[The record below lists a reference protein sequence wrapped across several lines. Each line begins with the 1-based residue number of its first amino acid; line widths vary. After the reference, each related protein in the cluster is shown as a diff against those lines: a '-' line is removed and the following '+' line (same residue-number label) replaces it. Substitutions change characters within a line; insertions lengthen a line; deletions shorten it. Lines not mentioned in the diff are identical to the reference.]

1 MKHYAHNPRK
11 ITKKELTQLKTD
23 LAELGDLGGFVHDLE
38 TDEIISGN
46 QRSEVIPG
54 ILSGKLKPT
63 LTHSYEPPN
72 AQGTVSVGFIEW
84 QGEQFK
90 YRAVR
95 WDEKTRQ
102 RANIR
107 ANKAGGFWDFDELA
121 NAFDS
126 ENLIEWGFDFD
137 TLKDWQGGVTN
148 LANLLGSDNIEI
160 PDAQPQKE
168 PQIKADHFIEIY
180 CSEKD
185 LTDFIETLNEWSI
198 RATVTLNIS

>member
-23 LAELGDLGGFVHDLE
+23 LAELGDLGGFVEDLE

-107 ANKAGGFWDFDELA
+107 ANKAGGSWDFDELA

-148 LANLLGSDNIEI
+148 LANLLGSEEVPDFQPVGIDEQGRLDQKSPVTCPECGHAFI
-160 PDAQPQKE
+160 PK
-168 PQIKADHFIEIY
+168 
-180 CSEKD
+180 
-185 LTDFIETLNEWSI
+185 
-198 RATVTLNIS
+198 